1 MMNRQYVPAID
12 TSVIIRL
19 VTGDDPIKQE
29 KARTLF
35 KRIESGDLTVLAPLT
50 VIADCVYV
58 LTKPGAGYN
67 LTNAEAVGLLLPILR
82 LPHFKVDSRKLVMRA
97 LNLCAGRN
105 IDFGDAY
112 IAATLEHIGS
122 DTVYSYDEDFD
133 RLKGII
139 RMEP

>member
-1 MMNRQYVPAID
+1 MIRQNAPAID

-19 VTGDDPIKQE
+19 VTGDDSVKQAR
-29 KARTLF
+29 ARTLF
-35 KRIESGDLTVLAPLT
+35 KKIESGDLTVIAPLT

-82 LPHFKVDSRKLVMRA
+82 LPHFRVDNRKMVMRA
-97 LNLCAGRN
+97 LNLCASRN

-122 DTVYSYDEDFD
+122 DTVYSYDQDFD

-139 RMEP
+139 RKEP